1 MARKIIGITFII
13 AAIIG
18 LILSIG
24 GIVLVWV
31 VREPLT
37 TNLVNTIDLIGTTL
51 EATSSGLSAVDETLS
66 STISNISTLESTIQ
80 TASNSIDDSV
90 PMIESISGLLSG
102 NLPGAIEATQTGL
115 TTLQDAA
122 GSIESTL
129 KLLTS
134 IPFLPIERYAPEVA
148 FTDALEDISENLDP
162 ISQSLVEMESTLNTT
177 QGNMVMIATELRII
191 SQNISDL
198 NSSLSDIQLV
208 IERYQEVITTA
219 QDKVDSIRINL
230 GMIITVTAWIFTIIF
245 IWLGIA
251 QLGLLTQ
258 GIERVD
264 WHPWWETDDES
275 PLASMEEDN
284 EIEIPSDD
292 DNEHKDDELSPESA
306 EGISDK

>member
-1 MARKIIGITFII
+1 MARKIIGTTFII
-13 AAIIG
+13 ASIIG
-18 LILSIG
+18 LILSAA

-37 TNLVNTIDLIGTTL
+37 TNLVNTIDLVSTTL

-66 STISNISTLESTIQ
+66 STILNITTLESTIQ
-80 TASNSIDDSV
+80 TASKSVDDSV
-90 PMIESISGLLSG
+90 PMVESISGLLSG
-102 NLPGAIEATQTGL
+102 NLPAAIEATQTGL

-122 GSIESTL
+122 GTIESTL

-134 IPFLPIERYAPEVA
+134 IPFIPIERYAPEVA

-177 QGNMVMIATELRII
+177 QGNMIEVAAELGNI
-191 SQNISDL
+191 SQNISDI
-198 NSSLSDIQLV
+198 NRGLSDIQLV
-208 IERYQEVITTA
+208 IEQYQEVITTA
-219 QDKVDSIRINL
+219 QEKIDSIRINL

-258 GIERVD
+258 GLERVD
-264 WHPWWETDDES
+264 WISRYQNNDHNSSPDKESEVLIAGEITHPPEIDQ
-275 PLASMEEDN
+275 EE
-284 EIEIPSDD
+284 
-292 DNEHKDDELSPESA
+292 
-306 EGISDK
+306 

>member
-1 MARKIIGITFII
+1 MARKIIGTTFII
-13 AAIIG
+13 ASIIG
-18 LILSIG
+18 LILSAA

-37 TNLVNTIDLIGTTL
+37 TNLVNTIDLVSSTL

-66 STISNISTLESTIQ
+66 STILNITTLESTIQ
-80 TASNSIDDSV
+80 TASKSVDDSV
-90 PMIESISGLLSG
+90 PMVESISGLLSG

-122 GSIESTL
+122 GTIESTL

-134 IPFLPIERYAPEVA
+134 IPFIPIERYAPEVA

-177 QGNMVMIATELRII
+177 QSNITEISAELGNI

-198 NSSLSDIQLV
+198 NNSLSDIQLV
-208 IERYQEVITTA
+208 IEQYQEVITTA
-219 QDKVDSIRINL
+219 QEKIDSIRINL

-245 IWLGIA
+245 VWLGIA

-264 WHPWWETDDES
+264 WQPWRETDDEPS
-275 PLASMEEDN
+275 FASMEEDK
-284 EIEIPSDD
+284 EIEDPADD
-292 DNEHKDDELSPESA
+292 DPENKDDE
-306 EGISDK
+306 

>member
-1 MARKIIGITFII
+1 MARKIIGTTFII
-13 AAIIG
+13 ASIIG
-18 LILSIG
+18 LILSAA

-37 TNLVNTIDLIGTTL
+37 TNLVNTIDLVSSTL

-66 STISNISTLESTIQ
+66 STILNITTLESTIQ
-80 TASNSIDDSV
+80 TASKSVDDSV
-90 PMIESISGLLSG
+90 PMVESISGLLSG

-122 GSIESTL
+122 GTIESTL

-134 IPFLPIERYAPEVA
+134 IPFIPIERYAPEVA

-177 QGNMVMIATELRII
+177 QSNITEISAELGNI

-198 NSSLSDIQLV
+198 NNSLSDIQLV
-208 IERYQEVITTA
+208 IEQYQEVITTA
-219 QDKVDSIRINL
+219 QEKIDSIQINL

-245 IWLGIA
+245 VWLGIA

-264 WHPWWETDDES
+264 WQPWRETDDEPS
-275 PLASMEEDN
+275 FASMEEDK
-284 EIEIPSDD
+284 EIEDPADD
-292 DNEHKDDELSPESA
+292 DPENKDDE
-306 EGISDK
+306 

>member
-1 MARKIIGITFII
+1 MARKIIGTTFII
-13 AAIIG
+13 ASIIG
-18 LILSIG
+18 LILSAA

-37 TNLVNTIDLIGTTL
+37 TNLVNTIDLVSTTL

-66 STISNISTLESTIQ
+66 STILNITTLESTIQ
-80 TASNSIDDSV
+80 TASKSVDDSV
-90 PMIESISGLLSG
+90 PMVESISGLLSG
-102 NLPGAIEATQTGL
+102 NLPAAIEATQTGL

-122 GSIESTL
+122 GTIESTL

-134 IPFLPIERYAPEVA
+134 IPFIPIERYAPEVA

-177 QGNMVMIATELRII
+177 QGNMIEVAAELGNI

-198 NSSLSDIQLV
+198 NRGLSDIQLV
-208 IERYQEVITTA
+208 IEQYQEVITTA
-219 QDKVDSIRINL
+219 QEKIDTIRINL

-258 GIERVD
+258 GLERVD
-264 WHPWWETDDES
+264 WISRYENNDHNSSPDKESEVLITGEITHPPEIDQ
-275 PLASMEEDN
+275 EE
-284 EIEIPSDD
+284 
-292 DNEHKDDELSPESA
+292 
-306 EGISDK
+306 